1 MKSTFKKALAAVS
14 AAAVVATS
22 AAVFTAVPA
31 DAIGGLAIAGVTVTM
46 DELKANNYLVTVPV
60 TINGNSDGWDALAF
74 GMSWNTSE
82 ITYSSNTRG
91 GLLGD
96 AYINQNIEISGSGL
110 QLTPDGAGAWIA
122 YASTPSA
129 TGPSYVV
136 GDGTIINVIF
146 KVNENAQPGDIYYI
160 DSPAVSFDG
169 ASTPLVQHSPDAST
183 APASQG
189 YIQIEGVQTT
199 TTEATTTTTTTTTT
213 KATTTTTTTTKAT
226 TTTTTTT
233 AKPTTT
239 TTTTT
244 TTAKP
249 TTTTAKMTTTT
260 TTTTKVSGTSDT
272 KDTGNTSATNVTGG
286 TGVTKT
292 TTTKKAAQQTTKK
305 NTGSTSSPKTG
316 SMIPVAG
323 AVAAIAVIG
332 GVALVSKK
340 RK

>member
-146 KVNENAQPGDIYYI
+146 KVNENAQPGDIYSI
-160 DSPAVSFDG
+160 GSPAVSFDG

-183 APASQG
+183 APASEG
-189 YIQIEGVQTT
+189 YIKIDGSVTTTTEATTTTTT
-199 TTEATTTTTTTTTT
+199 TTEATTTTTTTTTAA
-213 KATTTTTTTTKAT
+213 ATT

-244 TTAKP
+244 SA
-249 TTTTAKMTTTT
+249 AATTTT
-260 TTTTKVSGTSDT
+260 TTTTAAATTT
-272 KDTGNTSATNVTGG
+272 KAATTTSAA
-286 TGVTKT
+286 

>member
-31 DAIGGLAIAGVTVTM
+31 QALNTPSVGQVVLTLE
-46 DELKANNYLVTVPV
+46 ELQNQNYLVTVPV
-60 TINGNSDGWDALAF
+60 YISGNTDGWDSIAF
-74 GMSWNTSE
+74 GLEWNADELTYSKSAAGASVLGAMGEGIAVNTSGFQANPQG
-82 ITYSSNTRG
+82 IGGWVTYATTPT
-91 GLLGD
+91 GD
-96 AYINQNIEISGSGL
+96 GPTFVTG
-110 QLTPDGAGAWIA
+110 DGA
-122 YASTPSA
+122 
-129 TGPSYVV
+129 V
-136 GDGTIINVIF
+136 INITF
-146 KVNENAQPGDIYYI
+146 KVTENAQPGDIYNI
-160 DSPAVSFDG
+160 MGREDSFDG
-169 ASTPLVQHSPDAST
+169 AYKSTITHGNDQSLVG
-183 APASQG
+183 APAQG
-189 YIQIEGVQTT
+189 YIQIAGEQTT
-199 TTEATTTTTTTTTT
+199 TTEATTTTTTTTE
-213 KATTTTTTTTKAT
+213 ATTTTTTTTTAAATT

-244 TTAKP
+244 SA
-249 TTTTAKMTTTT
+249 AATTTT
-260 TTTTKVSGTSDT
+260 TTTTAAATTT
-272 KDTGNTSATNVTGG
+272 KAATTTSAA
-286 TGVTKT
+286 

-305 NTGSTSSPKTG
+305 NTGSTSSPETG

>member
-31 DAIGGLAIAGVTVTM
+31 DAIGGLAVAGVTVTM
-46 DELKANNYLVTVPV
+46 DELQANNYLVTVPV
-60 TINGNSDGWDALAF
+60 TINSNTDGWDALAF
-74 GMSWNTSE
+74 GLSWNTSE
-82 ITYSSNTRG
+82 ITYSSNSRG

-110 QLTPDGAGAWIA
+110 QLTPEENGAWIA

-146 KVNENAQPGDIYYI
+146 KVNENAQPGDIYSI
-160 DSPAVSFDG
+160 GSPAVSFDG

-183 APASQG
+183 APASEG
-189 YIQIEGVQTT
+189 YIKIDGPVTTTTEATTTTTT
-199 TTEATTTTTTTTTT
+199 TTEATTTTTTTTTAA
-213 KATTTTTTTTKAT
+213 ATT

-244 TTAKP
+244 SAVAT
-249 TTTTAKMTTTT
+249 TTTTA
-260 TTTTKVSGTSDT
+260 TTTKAATT
-272 KDTGNTSATNVTGG
+272 TSAA
-286 TGVTKT
+286 

>member
-31 DAIGGLAIAGVTVTM
+31 DAIGGLAVAGVTVTM
-46 DELKANNYLVTVPV
+46 DELQANNYLVTVPV
-60 TINGNSDGWDALAF
+60 TINSNTDGWDALAF
-74 GMSWNTSE
+74 GLSWNTSE
-82 ITYSSNTRG
+82 ITYSSNSRG

-110 QLTPDGAGAWIA
+110 QLTPEENGAWIA

-146 KVNENAQPGDIYYI
+146 KVNENAQPGDIYSI
-160 DSPAVSFDG
+160 GSPAVSFDG

-183 APASQG
+183 APASEG
-189 YIQIEGVQTT
+189 YIKIDGPVTTTTEATTTTTT
-199 TTEATTTTTTTTTT
+199 TTEATTTTTTTTTAA
-213 KATTTTTTTTKAT
+213 ATT

-244 TTAKP
+244 SA
-249 TTTTAKMTTTT
+249 AATTTT
-260 TTTTKVSGTSDT
+260 TTTTAAATTT
-272 KDTGNTSATNVTGG
+272 KAATTTSAA
-286 TGVTKT
+286 

-305 NTGSTSSPKTG
+305 NTGSTSSPRTG

>member
-31 DAIGGLAIAGVTVTM
+31 QALNTPSVGQVVLTLE
-46 DELKANNYLVTVPV
+46 ELQNQNYLVTVPV
-60 TINGNSDGWDALAF
+60 YISGNTDGWDSIAF
-74 GMSWNTSE
+74 GLEWNADELTYSKSAAGASVLGAMGEGIAVNTSGFQANPQG
-82 ITYSSNTRG
+82 IG
-91 GLLGD
+91 GWVAYATTPTGD
-96 AYINQNIEISGSGL
+96 GPTFVTG
-110 QLTPDGAGAWIA
+110 DGA
-122 YASTPSA
+122 
-129 TGPSYVV
+129 V
-136 GDGTIINVIF
+136 INITF
-146 KVNENAQPGDIYYI
+146 KVTENAQPGDIYNI
-160 DSPAVSFDG
+160 MGREDSFDG
-169 ASTPLVQHSPDAST
+169 AYKSTITHGNDQSLVG
-183 APASQG
+183 APAQG
-189 YIQIEGVQTT
+189 YIQIAGEQTT
-199 TTEATTTTTTTTTT
+199 TTEATTTTTTTTE
-213 KATTTTTTTTKAT
+213 ATTTTTTTTTAAATT

-244 TTAKP
+244 SA
-249 TTTTAKMTTTT
+249 AATTTT
-260 TTTTKVSGTSDT
+260 TTTTAAATTT
-272 KDTGNTSATNVTGG
+272 KAATTTSAA
-286 TGVTKT
+286 

-305 NTGSTSSPKTG
+305 NTGSTSSPRTG

>member
-31 DAIGGLAIAGVTVTM
+31 QALNAASIGQVTVTL
-46 DELKANNYLVTVPV
+46 DQLKADNYQVTVPV
-60 TINGNSDGWDALAF
+60 SVYGGDGWDSLAF
-74 GMSWNTSE
+74 GLEWSTDE
-82 ITYSSNTRG
+82 LTFASNAAGQGIIDAMLTGVSVTDSGFQLNPAGIG
-91 GLLGD
+91 G
-96 AYINQNIEISGSGL
+96 
-110 QLTPDGAGAWIA
+110 WIA
-122 YASTPSA
+122 YTTVPKGNEKTFVTSENP
-129 TGPSYVV
+129 
-136 GDGTIINVIF
+136 IINITF
-146 KVNENAQPGDIYYI
+146 KVTESAQPGDIYYI
-160 DSPAVSFDG
+160 NGLETSYDG
-169 ASTPLVQHSPDAST
+169 AYKATITHGDEAVVA
-183 APASQG
+183 APNQG
-189 YIQIEGVQTT
+189 YIKIDGEQTTTTEATTTT
-199 TTEATTTTTTTTTT
+199 TTEATTTTTTTTTAA
-213 KATTTTTTTTKAT
+213 ATTT

-244 TTAKP
+244 SA
-249 TTTTAKMTTTT
+249 AATTTT
-260 TTTTKVSGTSDT
+260 TTTTAAATT
-272 KDTGNTSATNVTGG
+272 TSAA
-286 TGVTKT
+286 
-292 TTTKKAAQQTTKK
+292 TTTKAAGTTKAAQQTTKK

>member
-31 DAIGGLAIAGVTVTM
+31 QALNTPSVGQVVLTLE
-46 DELKANNYLVTVPV
+46 ELQNQNYLVTVPV
-60 TINGNSDGWDALAF
+60 YISGNTDGWDSIAF
-74 GMSWNTSE
+74 GLEWNVDELTYSKSAAGASVLGAMGEGIAVNTSGFQVNPQG
-82 ITYSSNTRG
+82 IGGWVTYATTPT
-91 GLLGD
+91 GD
-96 AYINQNIEISGSGL
+96 GPTFVTG
-110 QLTPDGAGAWIA
+110 DGA
-122 YASTPSA
+122 
-129 TGPSYVV
+129 V
-136 GDGTIINVIF
+136 INITF
-146 KVNENAQPGDIYYI
+146 KVTENAQPGDIYNI
-160 DSPAVSFDG
+160 IGREDSFDG
-169 ASTPLVQHSPDAST
+169 AYKSTITHGNDQSLVG
-183 APASQG
+183 APAQG
-189 YIQIEGVQTT
+189 YIQIAGEQTT

-213 KATTTTTTTTKAT
+213 EATTTTTTTTTAAATT

-244 TTAKP
+244 SA
-249 TTTTAKMTTTT
+249 AATTTT
-260 TTTTKVSGTSDT
+260 TTTTAAATTTSGE
-272 KDTGNTSATNVTGG
+272 
-286 TGVTKT
+286 
-292 TTTKKAAQQTTKK
+292 TTTKAAGTTKAAQQTTKK
-305 NTGSTSSPKTG
+305 KTTGSTSSPQTG

>member
-31 DAIGGLAIAGVTVTM
+31 EAVNMPSIGQVTVTL
-46 DELKANNYLVTVPV
+46 DELKANNYQVVVPISV
-60 TINGNSDGWDALAF
+60 YGGDGWDSLGF
-74 GMSWNTSE
+74 GLEWSVDELTCVKSASGQGIFDAMAEGVQVNGSGFQLNPTGIGGWVGYATTPNGNDPAYVTSE
-82 ITYSSNTRG
+82 NPFLNIT
-91 GLLGD
+91 
-96 AYINQNIEISGSGL
+96 
-110 QLTPDGAGAWIA
+110 
-122 YASTPSA
+122 
-129 TGPSYVV
+129 
-136 GDGTIINVIF
+136 F
-146 KVNENAQPGDIYYI
+146 KVTEDAQPGDIFYI
-160 DSPAVSFDG
+160 NGRETSFDG
-169 ASTPLVQHSPDAST
+169 AYTSSITHGTEVVT
-183 APASQG
+183 GAPSQG

-244 TTAKP
+244 STAKP
-249 TTTTAKMTTTT
+249 TTTTTTATTTE
-260 TTTTKVSGTSDT
+260 VSGTSDT
-272 KDTGNTSATNVTGG
+272 KDTGNTSDTKATGG

-292 TTTKKAAQQTTKK
+292 TTTKAAQVTTKK

>member
-31 DAIGGLAIAGVTVTM
+31 QALNTPSVGQVVLTLE
-46 DELKANNYLVTVPV
+46 ELQNQNYLVTVPV
-60 TINGNSDGWDALAF
+60 YISGNTDGWDSIAF
-74 GMSWNTSE
+74 GLEWNADELTYSKSAAGASVLGAMGEGIAVNTSGFQANPQG
-82 ITYSSNTRG
+82 IGGWVTYATTPT
-91 GLLGD
+91 GD
-96 AYINQNIEISGSGL
+96 GPTFVTG
-110 QLTPDGAGAWIA
+110 DGA
-122 YASTPSA
+122 
-129 TGPSYVV
+129 V
-136 GDGTIINVIF
+136 INITF
-146 KVNENAQPGDIYYI
+146 KVTENAQPGDIYNI
-160 DSPAVSFDG
+160 MGREDSFDG
-169 ASTPLVQHSPDAST
+169 AYKSTITHGNDQSLVG
-183 APASQG
+183 APAQG
-189 YIQIEGVQTT
+189 YIQIAGEQTT
-199 TTEATTTTTTTTTT
+199 TTEATTTTTTTTE
-213 KATTTTTTTTKAT
+213 ATTTTTTTTTAAATT

-244 TTAKP
+244 SA
-249 TTTTAKMTTTT
+249 AATTTT
-260 TTTTKVSGTSDT
+260 TTTTAAATTT
-272 KDTGNTSATNVTGG
+272 KAATTTSAA
-286 TGVTKT
+286 

>member
-31 DAIGGLAIAGVTVTM
+31 QALNAASIGQVTVTL
-46 DELKANNYLVTVPV
+46 DQLKADNYQVTVPV
-60 TINGNSDGWDALAF
+60 SVYGGDGWDSLAF
-74 GMSWNTSE
+74 GLEWSTDE
-82 ITYSSNTRG
+82 LTFASNAAGQGIIDAMLTGVSVTDSGFQLNPAGIG
-91 GLLGD
+91 G
-96 AYINQNIEISGSGL
+96 
-110 QLTPDGAGAWIA
+110 WIA
-122 YASTPSA
+122 YTTVPKGNEKTFVTSENP
-129 TGPSYVV
+129 
-136 GDGTIINVIF
+136 IINITF
-146 KVNENAQPGDIYYI
+146 KVTESAQPGDIYYI
-160 DSPAVSFDG
+160 NGLETSYDG
-169 ASTPLVQHSPDAST
+169 AYKATITHGDEAVVA
-183 APASQG
+183 APNQG
-189 YIQIEGVQTT
+189 YIKIDGEQTT
-199 TTEATTTTTTTTTT
+199 TTEATTTTTTTTE
-213 KATTTTTTTTKAT
+213 ATTTTTTTTTAAATTT

-244 TTAKP
+244 SA
-249 TTTTAKMTTTT
+249 AATTTT
-260 TTTTKVSGTSDT
+260 TTTTAAATT
-272 KDTGNTSATNVTGG
+272 TSAA
-286 TGVTKT
+286 
-292 TTTKKAAQQTTKK
+292 TTTKAAGTTKAAQQTTKK

>member
-46 DELKANNYLVTVPV
+46 DELQANNYLVTVPV
-60 TINGNSDGWDALAF
+60 TINSNTDGWDALAF

-169 ASTPLVQHSPDAST
+169 ASTPLVQHSPDVST
-183 APASQG
+183 TPASQG
-189 YIQIEGVQTT
+189 YIKIDGAVTTTTEATTTT
-199 TTEATTTTTTTTTT
+199 TTEATTTTTTTTTAA
-213 KATTTTTTTTKAT
+213 ATT

-244 TTAKP
+244 SAAAT
-249 TTTTAKMTTTT
+249 TTTT
-260 TTTTKVSGTSDT
+260 TTTTKAATT
-272 KDTGNTSATNVTGG
+272 TSAA
-286 TGVTKT
+286 

>member
-46 DELKANNYLVTVPV
+46 DELQANNYLVTVPV
-60 TINGNSDGWDALAF
+60 TINSNTDGWDALAF

-169 ASTPLVQHSPDAST
+169 ASTPLVQHSPDVST
-183 APASQG
+183 TPASQG
-189 YIQIEGVQTT
+189 YIKIDGAVTTTTEATTTT
-199 TTEATTTTTTTTTT
+199 TTEATTTTTTTTTAA
-213 KATTTTTTTTKAT
+213 ATTT

-244 TTAKP
+244 SA
-249 TTTTAKMTTTT
+249 AATTTT
-260 TTTTKVSGTSDT
+260 TTTTAAATT
-272 KDTGNTSATNVTGG
+272 TSAA
-286 TGVTKT
+286 
-292 TTTKKAAQQTTKK
+292 TTTKAAGTTKAAQQTTKK

>member
-169 ASTPLVQHSPDAST
+169 ASTPLVQHSPDVST
-183 APASQG
+183 QPASQG
-189 YIQIEGVQTT
+189 YIKIEGAVTT
-199 TTEATTTTTTTTTT
+199 TTEATT
-213 KATTTTTTTTKAT
+213 TTTTTTTTKAT

-244 TTAKP
+244 STAKP
-249 TTTTAKMTTTT
+249 TTTTTTA
-260 TTTTKVSGTSDT
+260 TTTKVSGTSDT
-272 KDTGNTSATNVTGG
+272 KDTGNTSDTKATGG

-292 TTTKKAAQQTTKK
+292 TTTKAAQVTTKK

>member
-22 AAVFTAVPA
+22 AAVFTAIPA
-31 DAIGGLAIAGVTVTM
+31 DAIGSLAIAGVTVTM
-46 DELKANNYLVTVPV
+46 DELQANNYLVTVPV

-74 GMSWNTSE
+74 GISWNTSE
-82 ITYSSNTRG
+82 ITYSSNSRG

-110 QLTPDGAGAWIA
+110 QLSPDNAGGWIA

-129 TGPSYVV
+129 SGPSYVV
-136 GDGTIINVIF
+136 GDGAIINVTF

-160 DSPAVSFDG
+160 DSPAISFDG
-169 ASTPLVQHSPDAST
+169 SYTPIVQHSPDVST
-183 APASQG
+183 QPASQG
-189 YIQIEGVQTT
+189 YIKIEGAVTT

-249 TTTTAKMTTTT
+249 TTTTTTTT
-260 TTTTKVSGTSDT
+260 EATTTTSAATTTSG
-272 KDTGNTSATNVTGG
+272 SA
-286 TGVTKT
+286 
-292 TTTKKAAQQTTKK
+292 TTTKAAGTTKAAQQTTKK
-305 NTGSTSSPKTG
+305 ATGSTSSPKTG

>member
-31 DAIGGLAIAGVTVTM
+31 QALNTPSVGQVVLTLE
-46 DELKANNYLVTVPV
+46 ELQNQNYLVTVPV
-60 TINGNSDGWDALAF
+60 YISGNTDGWDSIAF
-74 GMSWNTSE
+74 GLEWNADELTYSKSAAGASVLGAMGEGIAVNTSGFQANPQG
-82 ITYSSNTRG
+82 IGGWVTYATTPT
-91 GLLGD
+91 GD
-96 AYINQNIEISGSGL
+96 GPTFVTG
-110 QLTPDGAGAWIA
+110 DGA
-122 YASTPSA
+122 
-129 TGPSYVV
+129 V
-136 GDGTIINVIF
+136 INITF
-146 KVNENAQPGDIYYI
+146 KVTENAQPGDIYNI
-160 DSPAVSFDG
+160 MGREDSFDG
-169 ASTPLVQHSPDAST
+169 AYKSTITHGNDQSLVG
-183 APASQG
+183 APAQG
-189 YIQIEGVQTT
+189 YIQIAGEQTT
-199 TTEATTTTTTTTTT
+199 TTEATTTTTTTTE
-213 KATTTTTTTTKAT
+213 ATTTTTTTTTAAATT

-244 TTAKP
+244 SA
-249 TTTTAKMTTTT
+249 AATTTT
-260 TTTTKVSGTSDT
+260 TTTTAAATTT
-272 KDTGNTSATNVTGG
+272 KAATTTSAA
-286 TGVTKT
+286 

-305 NTGSTSSPKTG
+305 NTGSTSSPRTG

>member
-46 DELKANNYLVTVPV
+46 DELQANNYLVTVPV
-60 TINGNSDGWDALAF
+60 TINSNTDGWDALAF
-74 GMSWNTSE
+74 GLSWNTSE
-82 ITYSSNTRG
+82 ITYSSNSRG

-110 QLTPDGAGAWIA
+110 QLTPEENGAWIA

-136 GDGTIINVIF
+136 GDGTIINVTF

-169 ASTPLVQHSPDAST
+169 ASTPLVQHSPDVST

-244 TTAKP
+244 STAKP
-249 TTTTAKMTTTT
+249 TTTTTTA
-260 TTTTKVSGTSDT
+260 TTTKVSGTSDT
-272 KDTGNTSATNVTGG
+272 KDTGNTSDTKATGG

-292 TTTKKAAQQTTKK
+292 TTTKAAQVTTKK

>member
-31 DAIGGLAIAGVTVTM
+31 EAVNMPSIGQVTVTL
-46 DELKANNYLVTVPV
+46 DELKANNYQVVVPISV
-60 TINGNSDGWDALAF
+60 YGGDGWNSLGFGLEWSADELTCVKSASGQGIFDAMAEGVQVNGSGFQLNPTGIGGWVGYATTPNGNEPTYV
-74 GMSWNTSE
+74 TSE
-82 ITYSSNTRG
+82 NPFLNIT
-91 GLLGD
+91 
-96 AYINQNIEISGSGL
+96 
-110 QLTPDGAGAWIA
+110 
-122 YASTPSA
+122 
-129 TGPSYVV
+129 
-136 GDGTIINVIF
+136 F
-146 KVNENAQPGDIYYI
+146 KVTEDAQPGDIFYI
-160 DSPAVSFDG
+160 NGRETSFDG
-169 ASTPLVQHSPDAST
+169 AYTSLITHGTEVVT
-183 APASQG
+183 GAPSQG
-189 YIQIEGVQTT
+189 WIQIEGEQTTTTEATTTT
-199 TTEATTTTTTTTTT
+199 TTEATTTTTTTTTAA
-213 KATTTTTTTTKAT
+213 ATT

-244 TTAKP
+244 SAAAT
-249 TTTTAKMTTTT
+249 TTTT
-260 TTTTKVSGTSDT
+260 TTTTKAATT
-272 KDTGNTSATNVTGG
+272 TSAA
-286 TGVTKT
+286 

-305 NTGSTSSPKTG
+305 NTGSTSSPQTG

>member
-31 DAIGGLAIAGVTVTM
+31 QAVNTPSIGQVTVTM
-46 DELKANNYLVTVPV
+46 DELQSSNYLVTVPV
-60 TINGNSDGWDALAF
+60 SIYGNTDGWDSIAF
-74 GMSWNTSE
+74 GLQWSTDE
-82 ITYSSNTRG
+82 LTYSKCVSG
-91 GLLGD
+91 GSIANAMFTDG
-96 AYINQNIEISGSGL
+96 IQVSGSGF
-110 QLTPDGAGAWIA
+110 QLNPAGIGGWITYATTP
-122 YASTPSA
+122 T
-129 TGPSYVV
+129 
-136 GDGTIINVIF
+136 GDGPTYVTGDDPVINITF
-146 KVNENAQPGDIYYI
+146 KVTENAQPGDIYYI
-160 DSPAVSFDG
+160 DGLERSYDG
-169 ASTPLVQHSPDAST
+169 AYVPKVTHGSEVVTG
-183 APASQG
+183 APSQG

-226 TTTTTTT
+226 TTTAKPTTTTTTTTST

-244 TTAKP
+244 SA
-249 TTTTAKMTTTT
+249 AATTTT
-260 TTTTKVSGTSDT
+260 TTTTAAATT
-272 KDTGNTSATNVTGG
+272 TSAA
-286 TGVTKT
+286 
-292 TTTKKAAQQTTKK
+292 TTTKAAGTTKAAQQTTKK